1 MNPFDL
7 AQLAQALVLLH
18 RANIRRKGGHTQ
30 AEAEEEDSEARA
42 LLHAIL
48 DRNDIELDTAKQLR
62 LERIKHSRTRLIS
75 ERECGFVDL
84 P

>member
-18 RANIRRKGGHTQ
+18 RANICREYGHPQ
-30 AEAEEEDSEARA
+30 DDSEARA

-48 DRNDIELDTAKQLR
+48 DRNNIEPDTAKQLR

-75 ERECGFVDL
+75 KRERGFVDL